1 MKRLTALIALVLAAA
16 PAAGQLSV
24 EKRADLALPVT
35 LGPDQAAVVFAFRRD
50 AAQLGQAS
58 MVSWL
63 RYDLDKRTL
72 ETQPKDAKKQGLTT
86 TYAFEVRD
94 KGRKLAVDYAVM
106 VVSAGSYVLG
116 GATADPNT
124 GISDIFCFGAPVF
137 TVKPGEVAYVGDF
150 VPHGITKQ
158 ALGETHN
165 VLGYRSDL
173 GAARAAL
180 AARPELAT
188 KLAAATLMNGAVYP
202 CYGGRFYAY
211 AIPGV
216 EPLPPMLPPPAS
228 PAPPAAMR

>member
-1 MKRLTALIALVLAAA
+1 MKRLFAVVALALAAV

-24 EKRADLALPVT
+24 EKRADLTLPVT

-58 MVSWL
+58 MLSWL
-63 RYDLDKRTL
+63 RYDLDKRML
-72 ETQPKDAKKQGLTT
+72 EARTKDAKKQGLTT
-86 TYAFEVRD
+86 TYAFQVRD

-137 TVKPGEVAYVGDF
+137 TVKPGEIAYVGDF
-150 VPHGITKQ
+150 VPHGITRQ

-165 VLGYRSDL
+165 VLGYHSDF
-173 GAARAAL
+173 GAAQAAL
-180 AARPELAT
+180 AARPELAS
-188 KLAAATLMNGAVYP
+188 KLVAATLMNGAVYP

-211 AIPGV
+211 AVPGI
-216 EPLPPMLPPPAS
+216 EPLPPMPPPPLLPPPITA
-228 PAPPAAMR
+228 R